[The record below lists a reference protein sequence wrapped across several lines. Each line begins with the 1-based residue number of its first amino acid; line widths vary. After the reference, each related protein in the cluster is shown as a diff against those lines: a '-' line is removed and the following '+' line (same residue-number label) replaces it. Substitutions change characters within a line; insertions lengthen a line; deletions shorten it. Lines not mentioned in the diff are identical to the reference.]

1 MGSFSKK
8 TSKSDGEMIE
18 LFYHLFLYAIIDT
31 ERGAEVDELRKIM
44 GLGNGYKVVKIE
56 EGSDGKVKAKYIHVE
71 TKSSKCKCPKCG
83 KYTKSVHDKLKP
95 VKLKYVKSFEQVTYV
110 MLSKKRFICHKCNYK
125 FTEPVTIQG
134 ESKSISNK
142 VEQKILIDLRNY
154 NLSLK
159 YIAEENNVSDNTIRN
174 ILKESMANYPEH
186 VINLPRV
193 ISFDEFKADTKK
205 GKYAFVL
212 NDPIHKKVLD
222 ILPNRK
228 KEYLIQYFTYCN
240 NRYSVEYVISDMYEP
255 YLLVTQIMFPKA
267 KYVVDPFHYTRYIM
281 DALDNVRIRLQEN
294 YGYNSYEYKM
304 LKNKKNISLLRQY
317 SNDIDW
323 FTYTKRYKN
332 KHMVE
337 ILKYDL
343 REKILS
349 ISEEYKIAYQLKE
362 LFLDIT
368 HHATYEDVEKQLLSW
383 ISLVREQ
390 DIPEM
395 VEAASTIENWLEYI
409 CNSFIDKRFSN
420 GYTEGMN
427 NKIKVI
433 KRVGFGYKDFDFFR
447 IRLLYILN
455 DKNNKKSKK

>member
-1 MGSFSKK
+1 MN
-8 TSKSDGEMIE
+8 I
-18 LFYHLFLYAIIDT
+18 
-31 ERGAEVDELRKIM
+31 ERGVEVDELRKIM
-44 GLGNGYKVVKIE
+44 GLDNGYKVIKVE
-56 EGSDGKVKAKYIHVE
+56 ERNDGKVKAKYIYVE

-83 KYTKSVHDKLKP
+83 QYTKSVHDKLKA
-95 VKLKYVKSFEQVTYV
+95 VKLKYVKAFEYVTYV
-110 MLSKKRFICHKCNYK
+110 MLSKKRFICHKCKCK

-134 ESKSISNK
+134 ENKSISNK
-142 VEQKILIDLRNY
+142 VEQKILMDLREY

-159 YIAEENNVSDNTIRN
+159 YIAEKNNVSDNTVRN
-174 ILKESMANYPEH
+174 ILKEQMSEYPEH
-186 VINLPRV
+186 IRNLPSI
-193 ISFDEFKADTKK
+193 ISFDEFKADTKE
-205 GKYAFVL
+205 GKYAFIL
-212 NDPIHKKVLD
+212 NDPIHKKVMD

-228 KEYLIQYFTYCN
+228 KEYLTQYFTYCE
-240 NRYSVEYVISDMYEP
+240 NRHSVKYVISDMYEP

-281 DALDNVRIRLQEN
+281 DALDKVRIRLQEN
-294 YGYNSYEYKM
+294 YGYNSYEYRM
-304 LKNKKNISLLRQY
+304 LKNKKNISLLRKY
-317 SNDIDW
+317 SNEIDW

-343 REKILS
+343 REQLLN

-368 HHATYEDVEKQLLSW
+368 HHATIEDVENQLLNW

-390 DIPEM
+390 NIAEM
-395 VEAASTIENWLEYI
+395 NEAANTIENWLEYI

-420 GYTEGMN
+420 GYTEGLN

-455 DKNNKKSKK
+455 DKNKKKLKK